1 MNSLMLLITLV
12 FLFCLIGGLK
22 HPELILWGDI
32 KKRTKKKVILVY
44 GSGALIFYILFGI
57 TMPDKENKTIITT
70 EQETSKEEVKEEKPS
85 VEVTKEDNNN
95 FDNLKFGTLLEKY
108 EDEEKGQIVI
118 KAKIQPN
125 LTDKMTI
132 KQNGFNMED
141 FILNKGGD
149 KYNEIQYWAVAD
161 MEDGTESKVISF
173 TLDKE
178 MITSIKEKKTVGN
191 DIVDKAKDVWIL
203 PSLKK

>member
-57 TMPDKENKTIITT
+57 TMPDKENKTTITT
-70 EQETSKEEVKEEKPS
+70 EQETSKEEVKEETPS
-85 VEVTKEDNNN
+85 VEVTKEYNN

-108 EDEEKGQIVI
+108 EDKEKGQIVI

-125 LTDKMTI
+125 LTDNMTI

-178 MITSIKEKKTVGN
+178 MITSIKEKKIVGN
-191 DIVDKAKDVWIL
+191 DIVDKAKDV
-203 PSLKK
+203 

>member
-57 TMPDKENKTIITT
+57 TMPDKENKTTITT
-70 EQETSKEEVKEEKPS
+70 EQETSKEEVKEETPS
-85 VEVTKEDNNN
+85 VEVTKEDNN

-108 EDEEKGQIVI
+108 EDKEKGQIVI
-118 KAKIQPN
+118 KAKIKPN
-125 LTDKMTI
+125 LTDNMTI

-178 MITSIKEKKTVGN
+178 IITSIKEKKIVGN

-203 PSLKK
+203 PSIKK